1 MKNIRVLWLEDEI
14 NKIEAFLDRLY
25 LNGISVTHI
34 DTANNFIA
42 ELNKNLD
49 DYDAVILDV
58 MGVVN
63 SLDEKPTSKAFSVAH
78 NEILGLKHKKII
90 PFFVLSAQLT
100 KDENQGLKEY
110 IGDSYIYIKSKD
122 EERLIQDIKSAV
134 VELPDFILKY
144 KYSKILSVFNDNQLG
159 ADHYNR
165 IFDLIKCAESSQDID
180 RSEDLLTRIR
190 KIIEAIFQALA
201 KQGLVPAEITSS
213 QGWLN
218 GTSHFISN
226 SHNGYKLVENY
237 IHPTASLSL
246 ERLLRIAQDVAHAEG
261 DLKLRVDEY
270 IQENGSGYLFKSCIF
285 LLFDLIIWYKNLSEK
300 YPNPDENRKKWEIKS
315 VQEINFI
322 GKLKQDS
329 YNHYYIDQYI
339 FQYKKVH
346 GILNIDDEIEIITA
360 TENTNQ
366 KTKQYPFFVIDF
378 KKI

>member
-1 MKNIRVLWLEDEI
+1 MKKIRVLWLEDEI

-25 LNGISVTHI
+25 LDEISVTHV

-63 SLDEKPTSKAFSVAH
+63 SLDEMPTSKAFSVAH
-78 NEILGLKHKKII
+78 KEVLGLKHKKIV
-90 PFFVLSAQLT
+90 PYFVLSAQLT

-110 IGDSYIYIKSKD
+110 IGDAHIYIKSRD

-134 VELPDFILKY
+134 VELPDVILKY
-144 KYSKILSVFNDNQLG
+144 KYSKILSVFNDDQLG

-165 IFDLIKCAESSQDID
+165 IFDLIKSAESSQDIE
-180 RSEDLLTRIR
+180 RSEDLLPRIR

-201 KQGLVPAEITSS
+201 KQGLVPAEITNS

-226 SHNGYKLVENY
+226 THHGYKLVDNY
-237 IHPTASLSL
+237 IQPTAALSL
-246 ERLLRIAQDVAHAEG
+246 ERLLWIGQDAAHAEG
-261 DLKLRVDEY
+261 DLKYRVDEY
-270 IQENGSGYLFKSCIF
+270 IQLNGSGYLFKSCIF
-285 LLFDLIIWYKNLSEK
+285 LLFDLIIWYKNLSEE
-300 YPNPDENRKKWEIKS
+300 YSDPEENRKKWEIKS
-315 VQEINFI
+315 TLQINFT

-329 YNHYYIDQYI
+329 YNHYHIDEYI
-339 FQYKKVH
+339 FQYNKVH
-346 GILNIDDEIEIITA
+346 GILNIDDEIKIETA
-360 TENTNQ
+360 VENTNQ
-366 KTKQYPFFVIDF
+366 KTKQYPFFVTSF

>member
-1 MKNIRVLWLEDEI
+1 MKKIRVLWLEDEI

-25 LNGISVTHI
+25 LDEISVTHV

-42 ELNKNLD
+42 ELNTNLD

-78 NEILGLKHKKII
+78 KEVLGLKHKKIV
-90 PFFVLSAQLT
+90 PYFVLSAQLT

-110 IGDSYIYIKSKD
+110 IGDAHIYIKSRD
-122 EERLIQDIKSAV
+122 EARLIEDIKSAV
-134 VELPDFILKY
+134 VELPDVILKY
-144 KYSKILSVFNDNQLG
+144 KYSKILSVFNDDQLG

-165 IFDLIKCAESSQDID
+165 IFDLIKSAESSQDIE
-180 RSEDLLTRIR
+180 RSEDLLPRIR

-201 KQGLVPAEITSS
+201 KQGLVPAEITNS

-218 GTSHFISN
+218 GSSHFIKN
-226 SHNGYKLVENY
+226 THYGYKLVDNY
-237 IHPTASLSL
+237 IHPTAALSL
-246 ERLLRIAQDVAHAEG
+246 ERLLWIGQDAAHAEG

-270 IQENGSGYLFKSCIF
+270 IQANGSGYLFKSCIF
-285 LLFDLIIWYKNLSEK
+285 LLFDLIIWYKNLSDK
-300 YPNPDENRKKWEIKS
+300 YSDPEENRKKWEIKS
-315 VQEINFI
+315 ALEINFI

-329 YNHYYIDQYI
+329 YNHYHIDQYI
-339 FQYKKVH
+339 FEYNKVH
-346 GILNIDDEIEIITA
+346 GILNIDDEIEIVTA

-366 KTKQYPFFVIDF
+366 KTKQYPFFVTSF